1 MLSLHPFF
9 RDLSSLGR
17 RCLKSLASLLVA
29 WGRDV
34 WLGNAPGNA
43 LSSGPWRLWGR
54 PRGGHAMCVAIQPVS
69 VFWVF
74 TWFDGGFI
82 YICVTTEASYDF
94 TGFPCETRLRIL
106 RIWIQLGVDFFY
118 LPLGSGSHL
127 FCDLPREG
135 GLWSVEEFTGFF
147 TRECI
152 VRLFSLWCAV
162 LVVRLAAWAQ
172 LCGPRAKCVWSDTTC

>member
-1 MLSLHPFF
+1 MEVVWSCFRILGSTADTRAHASVYGFFVENCTFFPREGAPRVPRLMPRCQGSSTCFIVFRADLLFRCSCGRCYRWIQFF
-9 RDLSSLGR
+9 RELLSLGR

-34 WLGNAPGNA
+34 WLGNAPGNT
-43 LSSGPWRLWGR
+43 LSFGPWGLWGR
-54 PRGGHAMCVAIQPVS
+54 PRGGHAMCVAIQLVS

-106 RIWIQLGVDFFY
+106 RCRI
-118 LPLGSGSHL
+118 
-127 FCDLPREG
+127 
-135 GLWSVEEFTGFF
+135 
-147 TRECI
+147 
-152 VRLFSLWCAV
+152 
-162 LVVRLAAWAQ
+162 
-172 LCGPRAKCVWSDTTC
+172 

>member
-1 MLSLHPFF
+1 MLSLHPVF
-9 RDLSSLGR
+9 RELLSLGR

-43 LSSGPWRLWGR
+43 LCFGPWTLWGR

-74 TWFDGGFI
+74 TWFDGGFFFL
-82 YICVTTEASYDF
+82 YLSYNG
-94 TGFPCETRLRIL
+94 GFVRFHRFPSETRLRIL
-106 RIWIQLGVDFFY
+106 RCRIWIQLGVDYFY

-135 GLWSVEEFTGFF
+135 GLFSQGSGLPGF
-147 TRECI
+147 
-152 VRLFSLWCAV
+152 FSLWCAV